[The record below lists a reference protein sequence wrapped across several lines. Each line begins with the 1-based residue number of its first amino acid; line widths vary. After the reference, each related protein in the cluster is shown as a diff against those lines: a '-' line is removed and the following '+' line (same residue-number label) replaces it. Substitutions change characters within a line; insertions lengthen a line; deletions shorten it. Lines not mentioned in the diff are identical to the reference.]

1 MITSA
6 LYAVVP
12 LMALA
17 MLIRGAAGW
26 HVIGT
31 ARFFG
36 ALIWGAVGA
45 AGIAAVS
52 LNYLLDA
59 LGLAVGSAGR
69 ESAAAMLFAPPIEEF
84 LKCAGLMVILA
95 MMPIALKRHGAAL
108 GACVGIGFA
117 MTENLLYFTAASDA
131 LRTHGYFEYMIQRTI
146 FATMMHALGPAIVG
160 SLAGKFH
167 VSGLVAMGPAAALGT
182 AIAVGIHFAWNL
194 AILGEN
200 TMGIPPMIPRAGLII
215 ATIAFVSWV
224 AVRPSVSQEPAS

>member
-17 MLIRGAAGW
+17 MLIRAAAGW

-36 ALIWGAVGA
+36 ALMWGAVGA

-59 LGLAVGSAGR
+59 LGLAVGTTGR
-69 ESAAAMLFAPPIEEF
+69 QSAAAMLFAPPIEEF

-95 MMPIALKRHGAAL
+95 MMPVALKRHGAAL

-131 LRTHGYFEYMIQRTI
+131 LRANGYFEYMIQRTV
-146 FATMMHALGPAIVG
+146 FATMMHALGPAICG
-160 SLAGKFH
+160 SLAGRFH
-167 VSGLVAMGPAAALGT
+167 VSGLAAMGPAAALGT

-194 AILGEN
+194 AIIGEN
-200 TMGIPPMIPRAGLII
+200 TMGVPSIIPRAGLIVVTVGFVAWI
-215 ATIAFVSWV
+215 AMRSKANAEINT
-224 AVRPSVSQEPAS
+224 